1 MSRVLTYIVIVLGG
15 VNKLVNETD
24 NKYKAKGKKIFIVL
38 SVIVFVSVVY
48 VTSYFL
54 GKTLNF
60 GNKHA
65 SANLKVEATSEYKNT
80 EVDIQKDKDAKVK
93 NAMQVQNNT
102 VNKQSSD
109 NKNLIALADAEK
121 PLRVEVN
128 LKEQMVYVYDA
139 KSRMVENF
147 VCSSGIDGSD
157 TPTGEYKVKERGY
170 SFYSDKYQE
179 GAYYWVQ
186 FMGNYLF
193 HSVPFDKNQVIE
205 QGEVKKLGTKAS
217 HGCVRLAIQNA
228 KWMYDNIPRDTLV
241 TIK

>member
-1 MSRVLTYIVIVLGG
+1 MLGG

-24 NKYKAKGKKIFIVL
+24 NKYKAKGKKAFIVI
-38 SVIVFVSVVY
+38 SGIVLVSIIY
-48 VTSYFL
+48 VAAYFF

-60 GNKHA
+60 GAKHA
-65 SANLKVEATSEYKNT
+65 SSDFKVKATSKYKST
-80 EVDIQKDKDAKVK
+80 EVNIQKDKNARLK
-93 NAMQVQNNT
+93 NDVQVQNGT
-102 VNKQSSD
+102 GNKEIND
-109 NKNLIALADAEK
+109 KKNLIALTEAEK

-128 LKEQMVYVYDA
+128 LNEQEVYVYDA
-139 KSRMVENF
+139 QNRMVENF
-147 VCSSGIDGSD
+147 VCSSGIAGDD

-205 QGEVKKLGTKAS
+205 ENEVKKLGTKAS
-217 HGCVRLAIQNA
+217 HGCVRLSIQDA
-228 KWMYDNIPRDTLV
+228 KWMYDNIPRNTLV
-241 TIK
+241 NIK

>member
-1 MSRVLTYIVIVLGG
+1 MGHVLMCIVIVLGG

-24 NKYKAKGKKIFIVL
+24 GKYKAKGKKMFIVL
-38 SVIVFVSVVY
+38 SGIALLSIVY
-48 VTSYFL
+48 VTSYFF

-65 SANLKVEATSEYKNT
+65 SNSLKVKATSKYKST
-80 EVDIQKDKDAKVK
+80 EVDIQKDKDAKLK
-93 NAMQVQNNT
+93 NVTQVQNNT
-102 VNKQSSD
+102 VNNESND
-109 NKNLIALADAEK
+109 TKNLIALTEAEK

-128 LKEQMVYVYDA
+128 LNEQKVYVYDA
-139 KSRMVENF
+139 KNRMVENF
-147 VCSSGIDGSD
+147 VCSSGIAGDD
-157 TPTGEYKVKERGY
+157 TPTGEYRVKERGY

-193 HSVPFDKNQVIE
+193 HSVPFDRNQVIE
-205 QGEVKKLGTKAS
+205 ENEAKKLGTKAS
-217 HGCVRLAIQNA
+217 HGCIRLAIHDA

>member
-1 MSRVLTYIVIVLGG
+1 MGHVLIHIVIVLGG

-38 SVIVFVSVVY
+38 SGMALISIVY
-48 VTSYFL
+48 VSSYFL

-60 GNKHA
+60 GAKHE
-65 SANLKVEATSEYKNT
+65 SNNLSVKATSKYKST
-80 EVDIQKDKDAKVK
+80 EVDIQKDKNVKLK
-93 NAMQVQNNT
+93 NAAQVQNNA
-102 VNKQSSD
+102 VNNESNDK
-109 NKNLIALADAEK
+109 KNLIALTEAKK

-128 LKEQMVYVYDA
+128 LNEQKVYVYDA
-139 KSRMVENF
+139 ENRAVENF
-147 VCSSGIDGSD
+147 VCSSGIDGAD
-157 TPTGEYKVKERGY
+157 TPIGEYKVKERGY

-205 QGEVKKLGTKAS
+205 ENEAKKLGTKAS
-217 HGCVRLAIQNA
+217 HGCVRLSIKDA